1 MPDTQTVEA
10 DLLLALQKGLPLEED
25 PLGRLGAPLGL
36 SARQVLERVQELIL
50 KGVGRRFGA
59 VFDSASLGYQSTLCA
74 ADVPDDRLDH
84 AAAALAPHAGVTHC
98 YQRDGH
104 PNLWFTLTAPADAHG
119 HEIARISSA
128 LAPSEVFSFPALRVF
143 KIEAVFDSR
152 GGSGPATRPAADRE
166 RGSIRRA
173 AAPPLTER
181 EREVVRRMQG
191 MMPVTGDP
199 FRTLAEELQWDPG
212 EFVRLLARWK
222 EAGILRRVGLIV
234 RHRQVGFAANSMCVW
249 PVPPDRLE
257 EAGRALAR
265 SRRVSHCYERPAA
278 PCFPYNLYAMVHAQ
292 SREELEQAFGE
303 LSREAGLSG
312 GKMMWSVR
320 EFKKSSPVFFSESK
334 QS

>member
-1 MPDTQTVEA
+1 MPDPHTVEA
-10 DLLLALQKGLPLEED
+10 DLLLAIQKGLPLEAD

-36 SARQVLERVQELIL
+36 SARQVLERVQELIR

-74 ADVPDDRLDH
+74 ADVPEDRLDH
-84 AAAALAPHAGVTHC
+84 AAAALAPHTGVTHC

-104 PNLWFTLTAPADAHG
+104 PNLWFTLTALADAHG
-119 HEIARISSA
+119 REMARISAA
-128 LAPSEVFSFPALRVF
+128 LAPSEVLGFPALRVF

-152 GGSGPATRPAADRE
+152 GSSGQGTRPAAGRE
-166 RGSIRRA
+166 PGSIRRA
-173 AAPPLTER
+173 AAPPLPER

-191 MMPVTGDP
+191 MMPVTEDP
-199 FRTLAEELQWDPG
+199 FRTLAEELRWDPG
-212 EFVRLLARWK
+212 DFVSLLARWK
-222 EAGILRRVGLIV
+222 QAGILRRIGLIV
-234 RHRQVGFAANSMCVW
+234 RHRQVGFSANSMCVW
-249 PVPPDRLE
+249 PVPPERLE
-257 EAGRALAR
+257 EAGRTLAR

-292 SREELEQAFGE
+292 SREELEQSFGE

-320 EFKKSSPVFFSESK
+320 EFKKSSPVFFSESE
-334 QS
+334 QA